1 MAAIQALEF
10 GLEVGI
16 DQAIVEGE
24 LEIVVK
30 ALASK
35 DSGLASFG
43 LLVKVANVCATSY
56 SRLAYSHTRRE
67 GNKVAHSLARLAV
80 SISNYVVWME
90 NVSPHIYPVF
100 QANKAILS

>member
-16 DQAIVEGE
+16 DQAIVEGD

-35 DSGLASFG
+35 DSGLASFE
-43 LLVKVANVCATSY
+43 LLVKAANVCATSY
-56 SRLAYSHTRRE
+56 SKLTYSHTRRE

-80 SISNYVVWME
+80 SISNYAVWLE
-90 NVSPHIYPVF
+90 DVPPKGVNLVPDAVPI
-100 QANKAILS
+100 